1 MKVRFWGTRGS
12 IAAPGPTT
20 ARYGGNTSCVELR
33 ASDGTL
39 IVLDCGTGARELGLH
54 LVRTEPQPYRIH
66 LFIGHTHWDHI
77 QGFPFFVPAF
87 LPGTEL
93 NIYAPL
99 GFQHGLEEA
108 MAGQMEYSYFPVKL
122 RELRSRIHFTELD
135 EGFFRVGE
143 VLVETQYLNHTAPT
157 IAYRMSNGGATI
169 AYVTDHEP
177 FWSTEGRV
185 SRHPGD
191 ERHIEFLRGANL
203 VVHDAQYTEEEYRG
217 GKVGWG
223 HSSVDYAVDVAL
235 AAGVD
240 RLVLFHHDPTHDD
253 ATMDAMQATARAR
266 VAAAGG
272 ALDVLA
278 GAEGLELDVRGG
290 GDPQARA
297 AASALQHRQI
307 AGGRVL
313 VVSANEKEVAA
324 IDEILSEDGLVL
336 LRLPDM
342 RAAVIRSAELAPDL
356 AVVDRELLD
365 GDGEPALEPLRTA
378 LARGNFPVVVLADT
392 SVGAD
397 GMHRGVGASTDY
409 LAKPFSPP
417 MLRARVRAWLAR
429 TLLAFDVRP
438 ASVGAP
444 AEPGA
449 VPERVGH
456 RSRLAAM
463 LATVPLFRPLSN
475 EQRELLIE
483 QASDLVFVPGQ
494 IVIRQGEP
502 SDRLFVIL
510 AGRVRVLETSPDAS
524 ADVLL
529 GELGEGEILG
539 ELGVL
544 RNQTRSATV
553 VAVERTHCLVLRQSD
568 FLHALQTSAELAVSL
583 LRTVA
588 GRLYEADRRLSRY
601 APDPITGLA
610 GRRAFYDQY
619 RRLAAVARRRK
630 NGVLLIVLDV
640 HQLKDINDQH
650 GYNIGDDVL
659 RTVGDA
665 LIEATRTTDLVSRHG
680 SDEFAVFLPDVGPND
695 VDVVLARV
703 RDKLAELAQKRGLP
717 LIPRCNVGVAY
728 SQTPPDAADDLLREA
743 DLDMARRRQT
753 SA

>member
-365 GDGEPALEPLRTA
+365 GDGEPGLEPLRAA
-378 LARGNFPVVVLADT
+378 LGRRNFPVVVLAET

-438 ASVGAP
+438 APVGA
-444 AEPGA
+444 AGEAGA
-449 VPERVGH
+449 PPEL
-456 RSRLAAM
+456 RSQRARLASM